1 MQGVGTI
8 INVATIVAGTV
19 IGLLVGR
26 RLPDRLR
33 VTILQGV
40 GLIVIALGLG
50 QVITT
55 DNIVFPLVAI
65 VGGTVVG
72 ELLRVEERLEA
83 VGERLRRRFERD
95 REGDSPS
102 TFVEGFVAASL
113 LFVVGP
119 MAILGSIQDGL
130 NGDIGLLAVK
140 SSLDGLVSVVFAATL
155 GWGVGFSALPVLL
168 YQGAMT
174 LLAGTADAVLS
185 DRMILEMSATGG
197 VMIMGIGLRLL
208 DLAVVRV
215 GSMLPGLLLAPL
227 LVSLFAR

>member
-1 MQGVGTI
+1 MQGAGTI

-19 IGLLVGR
+19 IGLIVGK

-83 VGERLRRRFERD
+83 IGERLRRRFERD
-95 REGDSPS
+95 RERGAPS

-155 GWGVGFSALPVLL
+155 GWGVGFSALPVLV

-174 LLAGTADAVLS
+174 LLAGTADSVLS
-185 DRMILEMSATGG
+185 ERMILEMSATGG